1 MCQLYYYIISDNM
14 SPAFES
20 PSVIEI
26 QLIGNSVVLIL
37 IIRYLILH
45 VHYFEVSLV
54 VNQQLL
60 GNVKANK

>member
-1 MCQLYYYIISDNM
+1 M